1 MTEKLADAKSSG
13 TDGRPRRRGVVADV
27 YPGSFRNLGPRA
39 TAIMAAMDA
48 VRTIT
53 TAVSHIHLN
62 EAGIL
67 EVRILPGVEQSKHM
81 AQENIAACLRC
92 AEGQERPLLLDLTEA
107 EPLEASVRRY
117 YAGKEVYGAFKAIAL
132 LVSASPFGL
141 AMGNF
146 YISVARG
153 MRNHKLFH
161 DREEALAWL
170 RSFI

>member
-1 MTEKLADAKSSG
+1 
-13 TDGRPRRRGVVADV
+13 
-27 YPGSFRNLGPRA
+27 
-39 TAIMAAMDA
+39 MDA
-48 VRTIT
+48 VTRIT
-53 TAVSHIHLN
+53 TAVSQIHLN

-67 EVRILPGVEQSKHM
+67 EVKILPGVEQSLKT

-92 AEGQERPLLLDLTEA
+92 AGGQEQPLLLDLTEA

-117 YAGKEVYGAFKAIAL
+117 YAGEDVYGAFKAIAL

-153 MRNHKLFH
+153 MRNHRLFH
-161 DREEALAWL
+161 DRAKALSWL
-170 RSFI
+170 QSLI